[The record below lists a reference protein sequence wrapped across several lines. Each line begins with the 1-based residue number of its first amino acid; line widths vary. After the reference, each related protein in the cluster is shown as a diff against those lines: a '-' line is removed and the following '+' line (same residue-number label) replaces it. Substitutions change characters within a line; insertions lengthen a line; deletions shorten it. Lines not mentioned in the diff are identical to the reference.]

1 MKCTFKELT
10 LENGEVIKLTL
21 NFARLLQL
29 KNKRKKEYE
38 EYNDIYVKEDK
49 DATFSSI
56 TILYTAYLCANI
68 EQDDNT
74 LMTKEEFMENIPQSF
89 VLINNLANELANPK
103 QKKFQERLYPSNKED
118 NRGYKNKNT

>member
-49 DATFSSI
+49 DATLVRSRFYI
-56 TILYTAYLCANI
+56 QHIYA
-68 EQDDNT
+68 
-74 LMTKEEFMENIPQSF
+74 
-89 VLINNLANELANPK
+89 LI
-103 QKKFQERLYPSNKED
+103 
-118 NRGYKNKNT
+118 

>member
-21 NFARLLQL
+21 NFARSLQL

-38 EYNDIYVKEDK
+38 EYNNIYVKEDK

-103 QKKFQERLYPSNKED
+103 QKKISGAPLPKQQR
-118 NRGYKNKNT
+118 R